1 MASMRPTVLL
11 SALALA
17 WAVLP
22 GGSTLAQDPPQGEPE
37 APVRPDAEQGPPD
50 SPADPSAAPE
60 APAPAEE
67 APPGEEP
74 EEAPPGDA
82 APEAAPPPPEP
93 DLPPV
98 DEEQAR
104 IHTRLARA
112 FYGSGRF
119 EEAAREF
126 ERAYMHSRR
135 PEVLY
140 DIFLARRDAG
150 QIGQAIEA
158 LERYLDLVP
167 EAPQRDIL
175 TVRLSNMRRLEAR
188 RNRSREADEAQDGN
202 EPETAAEAPP
212 SEVEPEASAPA
223 VLRPRREDLEAEDE
237 SRSRL
242 PAVVMTTGASLIV
255 AGAITGGLALRTER
269 QLVRMCGQEGVCPP
283 DTSFE
288 AKAARGSRL
297 ATATDVL
304 LGLGIASLG
313 AGVALHFL
321 LEDVTARAPTRPDGP
336 TASLGCGPGGCMG
349 TVRVGF

>member
-11 SALALA
+11 SALALS

-22 GGSTLAQDPPQGEPE
+22 GVSTLAQDSPQGEPE
-37 APVRPDAEQGPPD
+37 APARPDADEGPPA
-50 SPADPSAAPE
+50 SAADPPDAPE
-60 APAPAEE
+60 APAPSEE
-67 APPGEEP
+67 APPD
-74 EEAPPGDA
+74 DA

-104 IHTRLARA
+104 IHTRLGRA
-112 FYGSGRF
+112 FYGTGRF

-126 ERAYMHSRR
+126 ERAYTHSRR
-135 PEVLY
+135 PELLY

-150 QIGQAIEA
+150 QVAQAIEA

-175 TVRLSNMRRLEAR
+175 TVRLANMRRLEAR
-188 RNRSREADEAQDGN
+188 RNRAREAGETPDGN
-202 EPETAAEAPP
+202 EPETASDAPP
-212 SEVEPEASAPA
+212 AEVEPEASAPA
-223 VLRPRREDLEAEDE
+223 VLQPRREDLEAEDQR
-237 SRSRL
+237 RSLL
-242 PAVVMTTGASLIV
+242 PAVVMTLGGSLIV

-269 QLVRMCGQEGVCPP
+269 ELVRMCGQDGVCPP

-288 AKAARGSRL
+288 AKAERGSRL

-321 LEDVTARAPTRPDGP
+321 LDDVTARAPTRPDGP